1 MRGLSS
7 LVVVLLAFEA
17 ACGSGG
23 PPAQAP
29 APAQKP
35 AAPAAAAPPPAGGGA
50 TAGEPF
56 RFGVLVAMT
65 GPPATYGEFQRNGI
79 QLAVEEINEKGGVK
93 RRRLEPSMEDDKGD
107 PTTAVSIARKFI
119 SVDRVPLILGDYT
132 GVSFAVI
139 PVMDENKTVYITTMS
154 THPEITDRSQWT
166 FRNSMNTVV
175 AAQQVVEYA
184 VREKGARRVGI
195 LWLNDE
201 STIRIRDGVE
211 RKFKDLGAE
220 VVAVEGI
227 EREQSDYRS
236 SILKVKDRNPD
247 SVYIASFAREAS
259 LAIKQMDELGFRP
272 QIYADPI
279 ESKELLDVAG
289 AAAEGIIYGTGA
301 IDTQV
306 GQAFIEKYK
315 QKYGAEP
322 EIFGAQAYDTVHIL
336 AQVLDKSGFAAE
348 QIREGLLQVKDYPG
362 VSGNTTFLPNGDT
375 SKPVAIKTVRDG
387 RFLFLRQ

>member
-1 MRGLSS
+1 
-7 LVVVLLAFEA
+7 
-17 ACGSGG
+17 
-23 PPAQAP
+23 
-29 APAQKP
+29 
-35 AAPAAAAPPPAGGGA
+35 
-50 TAGEPF
+50 
-56 RFGVLVAMT
+56 
-65 GPPATYGEFQRNGI
+65 
-79 QLAVEEINEKGGVK
+79 
-93 RRRLEPSMEDDKGD
+93 
-107 PTTAVSIARKFI
+107 RKFI

-259 LAIKQMDELGFRP
+259 LAIKQMDELGFR
-272 QIYADPI
+272 
-279 ESKELLDVAG
+279 
-289 AAAEGIIYGTGA
+289 
-301 IDTQV
+301 
-306 GQAFIEKYK
+306 
-315 QKYGAEP
+315 
-322 EIFGAQAYDTVHIL
+322 
-336 AQVLDKSGFAAE
+336 
-348 QIREGLLQVKDYPG
+348 
-362 VSGNTTFLPNGDT
+362 
-375 SKPVAIKTVRDG
+375 
-387 RFLFLRQ
+387 